1 MANIKQQATRKG
13 ITATYRTKKESN
25 ATLAEVAGWVQKV
38 ANKKQ
43 QATSKGITATYRTKK
58 ELNAATRKQK
68 AKQGHDF
75 RQP

>member
-1 MANIKQQATRKG
+1 
-13 ITATYRTKKESN
+13 
-25 ATLAEVAGWVQKV
+25 V